1 MLNIRRWPRRLPQ
14 RTTNKLDFRSPI
26 AEGFDLKAR
35 SHPSAWPFLHLSH
48 SHLGCWGK
56 RTSCPLSKALQ
67 LAGKMASASQDGSPC
82 PVVAQFAFA
91 NIKHKARKQPA
102 TKGVRNSMRI
112 LKAIMIVTV
121 LASALTL
128 SACAEKKE
136 TMSTGTTASSVR
148 TYSK

>member
-1 MLNIRRWPRRLPQ
+1 VLNIRRWPRRLPQ

-91 NIKHKARKQPA
+91 NIKHKARQQPA

-112 LKAIMIVTV
+112 LIMIVTV

-128 SACAEKKE
+128 SACAGKKE